1 MPNYYKKTLVGNI
14 LGYLDYFLKGFV
26 NGGFFKEDFVN
37 KWYIN
42 KNEDFNYLNLNFINL
57 IKYIYFN
64 KSKIKNHDLYLTV
77 YDLGEKIDEEENNN
91 FRKNSLSAFR
101 IIGIIKNDIFVN
113 NNIIIPNCS
122 FRNESDFNIFPN
134 YFIEKKENKI
144 EDNNELEK
152 TQEAINNMK
161 VIINLLMPQIPY
173 FRG

>member
-91 FRKNSLSAFR
+91 FRKNHYRL
-101 IIGIIKNDIFVN
+101 
-113 NNIIIPNCS
+113 
-122 FRNESDFNIFPN
+122 
-134 YFIEKKENKI
+134 
-144 EDNNELEK
+144 LE
-152 TQEAINNMK
+152 
-161 VIINLLMPQIPY
+161 
-173 FRG
+173 